1 MKFVKRFGLFI
12 IVLATTTLTV
22 GGLAYLAGAMGES
35 TPRTE
40 ISLLPTLTLA
50 PVSLSNVR
58 LAPLEPDVIDYLI
71 RTYGTIPMDD
81 LSGIPPVGAYFPQ
94 AGNTSFQLDATPTPR
109 PYPTSPPIPPT
120 FIPTAVQRLLP
131 TSADTGLIALPT
143 SAPTSVPTST
153 ESFLFLAQTAVAFV
167 PPTAAPA
174 EDFGPLVQTAVA
186 AAPGIPPNLAENT
199 GNCAPSGYPVP
210 GILTQPFWGIH
221 SGVDLAAPLNT
232 PVYATQ
238 SGVVTWADWNTF
250 GYGNLVIIQSG
261 HYITYYAHNTSF
273 NVTAGQVVSKGALI
287 AWSGSTGHSSGPHV
301 HYETRI
307 DDVPVNPQTFD
318 ARGLATC

>member
-1 MKFVKRFGLFI
+1 MKFVKRLGLFI
-12 IVLATTTLTV
+12 VILAVSTLTV
-22 GGLAYLAGAMGES
+22 GGLAYLAGGMGES
-35 TPRTE
+35 QRQSE
-40 ISLLPTLTLA
+40 IALLPTPTLA
-50 PVSLSNVR
+50 PLYFPNAH
-58 LAPLEPDVIDYLI
+58 LAPLEPEVIAYLI
-71 RTYGTIPMDD
+71 RTYGTIPMDN
-81 LSGIPPVGAYFPQ
+81 LGGIPPVGAYFPQ
-94 AGNTSFQLDATPTPR
+94 EGNTSFELNATLTPF
-109 PYPTSPPIPPT
+109 PYPTSPPVPAT
-120 FIPTAVQRLLP
+120 FIPTASPRPLP

-143 SAPTSVPTST
+143 SAPTST

-167 PPTAAPA
+167 PPTTIPI
-174 EDFGPLVQTAVA
+174 EDFGPLVQTAAA

-210 GILTQPFWGIH
+210 GILTQAFWGTH

-238 SGVVTWADWNTF
+238 SGVVTWAEWNTF

-261 HYITYYAHNTSF
+261 HYITYYAHNSSF